1 MNIAVTK
8 THVFTEVRKLQAFLA
23 DEKAKGAS
31 VGFVPTMGA
40 LHEGHISLV
49 NQAKSENDVVIACI
63 FVNPKQFNNPSDL
76 KNYPRTPEKDIAL
89 LESAGI
95 DAVFLPQETEV
106 YPENYTSPVVD
117 LGKLDQVMEGKF
129 RPGHFQGVVNVVNRL
144 FDIVQPSKAYFGKK
158 DFQQVAVIKH
168 FSKILH
174 PEIAIVDVATL
185 RNENGLA
192 LSSRNMLLT
201 EEQKN
206 DALALFHAL
215 EFAKTLTSKHTPQEV
230 KRSIENR
237 LNSDKFNL
245 EYVEL
250 VDPVNLQPLTDN
262 WVTGATMCIA
272 AFFGSVRL
280 IDNMTIYP
288 S

>member
-1 MNIAVTK
+1 MNIAVRK
-8 THVFTEVRKLQAFLA
+8 THVFTEVRKLQLYLA

-49 NQAKSENDVVIACI
+49 SQAKKENDVVIACI
-63 FVNPKQFNNPSDL
+63 FVNPKQFNNPIDL
-76 KNYPRTPEKDIAL
+76 KNYPRTPEKDITL

-95 DAVFLPQETEV
+95 DAVFLPKETEI
-106 YPENYTSPVVD
+106 YPDNYAPAIVD
-117 LGKLDQVMEGKF
+117 LGELDQVMEGKF
-129 RPGHFQGVVNVVNRL
+129 RPGHFKGVVNVVNRL

-174 PEIAIVDVATL
+174 PQIAIVDVPTL
-185 RNENGLA
+185 RDAKGLA

-201 EEQKN
+201 EEQKT
-206 DALALFHAL
+206 DALALYYAL
-215 EFAKTLTSKHTPQEV
+215 EFAKTLTSNHTPKEV
-230 KRSIENR
+230 KKLIENR
-237 LNSDKFNL
+237 LNCDKFNL

-250 VDPVNLQPLTDN
+250 VDPVNLQALTDN
-262 WVTGATMCIA
+262 WVQGATMCIA

-280 IDNMTIYP
+280 IDNMTIFP
-288 S
+288 N